1 MSETTAIPKS
11 VAIEA
16 GEPSGSSGLW
26 GTWAIA
32 VYTWREGMRKK
43 TLIGFLIL
51 SLLVI
56 FGSTFMTAFMTDMQM
71 GSEVEADL
79 EAKIIKD
86 ISVSAI
92 AIFGVLITI
101 FISASVVPNEMENKV
116 IYTVLSKPVRRWQYL
131 LGKFLGVQLIVIINL
146 LLMSGLFFVML
157 YLKESIWPTLLL
169 WSTLLTYFQFLIV
182 SAFTFAIS
190 VTSTSSVLPTIAGLF
205 IYIVGNLTE
214 YLKDVANRASEASGL
229 EMIVGQIAWGLYNI
243 LPNLRNFDLKDQIL
257 YLQPNDPPMDMMI
270 PNLIAYGLAF
280 AVAGFVLAWWLFHRK
295 EL

>member
-16 GEPSGSSGLW
+16 GERSGSSGLW

-71 GSEVEADL
+71 GSQIESDL

-146 LLMSGLFFVML
+146 LLMSALFFVML

-169 WSTLLTYFQFLIV
+169 WSTMLTYFQFLII

-214 YLKDVANRASEASGL
+214 YLKDVYNRAAEASGL
-229 EMIVGQIAWGLYNI
+229 EQLIGYIALGLYNI
-243 LPNLRNFDLKDQIL
+243 LPNLRNFDMKDQIL
-257 YLQPNDPPMDMMI
+257 YLQPNDPPVDMMI
-270 PNLIAYGLAF
+270 PNLITYGVAF
-280 AVAGFVLAWWLFHRK
+280 AAAGFVLAWWLFHRK